1 MSMTALQSLPKTTTD
16 QGFFD
21 FLVPVTKELLRV
33 DEVMTILRKEKD
45 MVYALVDLGK
55 LEAHQDDGRRCHYRI
70 TRRSVIA
77 YLAST
82 AKYEPTDF
90 LDTILRLIKR
100 LPAAQ
105 RATLIKRTQNL

>member
-1 MSMTALQSLPKTTTD
+1 MNAPMQVD

-45 MVYALVDLGK
+45 VVYVLVEERK
-55 LEAHQDDGRRCHYRI
+55 LEAHQDEGRRCHYRI
-70 TRRSVIA
+70 TRRSVVA

-82 AKYEPTDF
+82 AKYTPDD
-90 LDTILRLIKR
+90 LVDTIFKLIAR
-100 LPAAQ
+100 LPADQ
-105 RATLIKRTQNL
+105 RAILTKRLATL